1 MSIVSTTYPKE
12 FRDDIVRSLGPLAG
26 YSVWQWR
33 ILRAMALS
41 WCSDVSSAAWLTA
54 SGTDLWQLI
63 TFGPAGFAGY
73 VRLRFVPDPNV
84 PGQSENDVDENDI
97 PESEAVLVRGVL
109 DVLARHTTT
118 PDDCFFCLWEG
129 WGSAIHGG
137 DGLRIANLDTGTV
150 TRGPAMAPAFDQS
163 VLDGPKVAIPHRNYY
178 LFRGPLT
185 DFGVWGAPDYLPG
198 MPRTDM
204 PNPAFIWPADRS
216 WCLAND
222 VDPHWAG
229 IGASTAAIDELL
241 RSEGLD
247 ITRANP
253 TESQPEYR

>member
-1 MSIVSTTYPKE
+1 MS
-12 FRDDIVRSLGPLAG
+12 LA
-26 YSVWQWR
+26 
-33 ILRAMALS
+33 
-41 WCSDVSSAAWLTA
+41 WCSDVAPADWLTA
-54 SGTDLWQLI
+54 GGTDPWQLI
-63 TFGPAGFAGY
+63 GFGPAGFAEY
-73 VRLRFVPDPNV
+73 ARLRFIPDPKV
-84 PGQSENDVDENDI
+84 QGQSENDVDDDDI

-109 DVLARHTTT
+109 DVLARHTAT

-137 DGLRIANLDTGTV
+137 DGLRLANFDTGTV
-150 TRGPAMAPAFDQS
+150 TRGPVMSPAFEQS
-163 VLDGPKVAIPHRNYY
+163 VLDGPKVAILDRNYY
-178 LFRGPLT
+178 LFHGPLT
-185 DFGVWGAPDYLPG
+185 DFGDFGAADYLPD

-204 PNPAFIWPADRS
+204 PNPALVWPADRS

-241 RSEGLD
+241 ETGLD

-253 TESQPEYR
+253 TEPQPEYR

>member
-1 MSIVSTTYPKE
+1 
-12 FRDDIVRSLGPLAG
+12 
-26 YSVWQWR
+26 
-33 ILRAMALS
+33 
-41 WCSDVSSAAWLTA
+41 VSSAAWLTA

-63 TFGPAGFAGY
+63 KFGPAGLGGY
-73 VRLRFVPDPNV
+73 ARLRFIPDPTV
-84 PGQSENDVDENDI
+84 AGQSENDVEDDDI

-129 WGSAIHGG
+129 WGSAIRGG
-137 DGLRIANLDTGTV
+137 DGLRVANFGTRTV
-150 TRGPAMAPAFDQS
+150 TCGPAMAPAFDQS
-163 VLDGPKVAIPHRNYY
+163 VLNGPKVQIPHRNYF

-185 DFGVWGAPDYLPG
+185 DFGDWGAADYLPG
-198 MPRTDM
+198 MPRIDM

-241 RSEGLD
+241 RVAELD
-247 ITRANP
+247 ITRADP
-253 TESQPEYR
+253 TEPQPEYR

>member
-1 MSIVSTTYPKE
+1 
-12 FRDDIVRSLGPLAG
+12 
-26 YSVWQWR
+26 
-33 ILRAMALS
+33 MALA
-41 WCSDVSSAAWLTA
+41 WCSDVSLASWLSASDA
-54 SGTDLWQLI
+54 DLWQLI
-63 TFGPAGFAGY
+63 SFGPADFASY
-73 VRLRFVPDPNV
+73 ARLRFIPDPKV
-84 PGQSENDVDENDI
+84 PGQSESDVDDDVI
-97 PESEAVLVRGVL
+97 PESEAALVRGVL

-129 WGSAIHGG
+129 WGSAIRGE
-137 DGLRIANLDTGTV
+137 DGLRVANFDTGTA
-150 TRGPAMAPAFDQS
+150 TLGPVMAPAFDQS
-163 VLDGPKVAIPHRNYY
+163 VLDGPKVSIPHRNYY

-185 DFGVWGAPDYLPG
+185 DFGDWGAADYLPG

-222 VDPHWAG
+222 VDPHWVG

-241 RSEGLD
+241 GTAGLD

-253 TESQPEYR
+253 TEPQPEYR